1 MKFLQALKDMNADL
15 NNIEGIQSHVSLAE
29 QSVLEAH
36 VKFAHHY
43 KMRATLNL

>member
-1 MKFLQALKDMNADL
+1 MKFLQALEDMNADL
-15 NNIEGIQSHVSLAE
+15 YHIEGIHSHVALAE

-43 KMRATLNL
+43 KMRATLDL